1 MNTKLGLMLA
11 LMLPVLAHAV
21 VVQNT
26 PILSSP
32 ASVDGLWAYSYDAG
46 PNLSIASASSF
57 ATTAANYSSTV
68 FQGYV
73 GDSGTSDYDLWD
85 SGGLSDDRTTHV
97 FSTYIMSSVNQ
108 SITTRVGGDDG
119 HSIFIDGIFDVG
131 GGFGVSAVSTLN
143 MVANTVYFL
152 EVVNYNF
159 GGPWLH
165 AFGEWNGSAYI
176 NDLRNITNISM
187 NADSVFASV
196 PEPTTLALLG
206 LGLFGLG
213 FNRRKRI

>member
-1 MNTKLGLMLA
+1 
-11 LMLPVLAHAV
+11 MLPIIAQAV

-32 ASVDGLWAYSYDAG
+32 ASADGLWAYSYDAG
-46 PNLSIASASSF
+46 PNASIVNAASF
-57 ATTAANYSSTV
+57 ATTTAHYSGAVS
-68 FQGYV
+68 QGYV
-73 GDSGTSDYDLWD
+73 GDSGTSDFDLWD
-85 SGGLSDDRTTHV
+85 SGGLSDSRTTHV
-97 FSTYIMSSVNQ
+97 FSTYIKSSLNQ

-176 NDLRNITNISM
+176 NDLRNIANISM
-187 NADSVFASV
+187 NADGVFASV
-196 PEPTTLALLG
+196 PEPTTIVLLSI
-206 LGLFGLG
+206 GLFALG
-213 FNRRKRI
+213 FNRRQRN